1 MSDSDLKAVILKLQK
16 MEVTEKEIYLRI
28 AKNIKNGKDKATL
41 NKIAVEEQKHHDIW
55 QRYTKM
61 SVKPA
66 MMIVYGYVF
75 LARLFGYTFAIQLM
89 EMRQSAFKQIPGTVV
104 LEQLREKV
112 PGLEVILEE
121 EVVHEQELIAV
132 IDEEKLQYVG
142 SMVLGLNDA
151 LVEFTG
157 SLAGWTFAM
166 QSNRLILLA
175 GLITGVS
182 ATLSMASSEY
192 LSAKSE
198 GRGKQALKAS
208 AYTGVA
214 YLFTVIAL
222 LLPYMLFPEKMY
234 FPALIVMLV
243 LVIVII
249 AAFNFYISVAKSIS
263 FKEKFKEMS
272 LVSLSVAAISF
283 LIGLAVKRFLGIDL

>member
-1 MSDSDLKAVILKLQK
+1 
-16 MEVTEKEIYLRI
+16 
-28 AKNIKNGKDKATL
+28 
-41 NKIAVEEQKHHDIW
+41 
-55 QRYTKM
+55 
-61 SVKPA
+61 
-66 MMIVYGYVF
+66 
-75 LARLFGYTFAIQLM
+75 M